1 MVQLTAVSGVIAHKL
16 SCNVMT
22 RARAEEYRR
31 LAQECLTA
39 ARIVTTNEARTALI
53 ERAEVWLRLAEE
65 QDGETA
71 NVEPPMPPNPIED
84 RPAVQQQQ
92 QVQPKDDDDNKE

>member
-1 MVQLTAVSGVIAHKL
+1 
-16 SCNVMT
+16 MT

-39 ARIVTTNEARTALI
+39 ARIVTTKEARTALI
-53 ERAEVWLRLAEE
+53 ERAELWLRLAEE

-71 NVEPPMPPNPIED
+71 QVEPPMPPNPIED
-84 RPAVQQQQ
+84 RPVVQQQQ

>member
-1 MVQLTAVSGVIAHKL
+1 
-16 SCNVMT
+16 MT

-39 ARIVTTNEARTALI
+39 ARIVTTKEARTLLI
-53 ERAEVWLRLAEE
+53 ERAELWLRLAEE

-84 RPAVQQQQ
+84 RPVVQQQQ

>member
-1 MVQLTAVSGVIAHKL
+1 MAV
-16 SCNVMT
+16 T

-39 ARIVTTNEARTALI
+39 ARTVTTKEAQTALI
-53 ERAEVWLRLAEE
+53 ESAELWLRLAEE

-84 RPAVQQQQ
+84 RPVVQQQQ
-92 QVQPKDDDDNKE
+92 EVQPKDDDDNKE

>member
-1 MVQLTAVSGVIAHKL
+1 
-16 SCNVMT
+16 MT

-39 ARIVTTNEARTALI
+39 ARIVTTKEARTALI
-53 ERAEVWLRLAEE
+53 ERAELWLRLAEE

-71 NVEPPMPPNPIED
+71 QVEPPMPPNPIED
-84 RPAVQQQQ
+84 RPVVQQQQ
-92 QVQPKDDDDNKE
+92 QVQPKADDDNKE

>member
-1 MVQLTAVSGVIAHKL
+1 
-16 SCNVMT
+16 MT

-39 ARIVTTNEARTALI
+39 ARIVTTKEARTALI
-53 ERAEVWLRLAEE
+53 ERAELWLRLAEE

-71 NVEPPMPPNPIED
+71 QVEPPILPNPIED
-84 RPAVQQQQ
+84 RPVVQQQQ
-92 QVQPKDDDDNKE
+92 QVQPKDDDENKE